1 MIDIE
6 KSYKAAC
13 EFHAGMKKYF
23 SNICKTGVVCHE
35 FPDRQGEGRSM
46 FLSLNDFAPFMMH
59 TRFPLGRC
67 YFTDKHNETT

>member
-13 EFHAGMKKYF
+13 EFHAGMKKCF

-46 FLSLNDFAPFMMH
+46 FLSLNDFDHLMLR
-59 TRFPLGRC
+59 TRFPLRRRVLF
-67 YFTDKHNETT
+67 YR